1 MARALLYVSLGTD
14 PVLIVIAVVIVI
26 AATTATA

>member
-1 MARALLYVSLGTD
+1 MARASLRVSLGTD
-14 PVLIVIAVVIVI
+14 PILTVIAVVIVI